1 MVKTAALGQS
11 VSTLVGSSSRWI
23 QACSRR
29 MHSHDVRALATWPPY
44 TALPPSHKRY
54 FPVDIAPILASGGL
68 DMSVVLTPAALPS
81 ATVVKVTN
89 PLATS
94 TDCTF
99 EDSYHRRLAYTSGP
113 SCTSAIQV
121 ARQARLVSCMR
132 DSGLSVWRIP
142 LKRSSLNN
150 EDLDEDISNT
160 ACWEKVLEM
169 DFKVQTNLVA
179 SAIAD
184 DGRWLAVSD
193 LHETKLFSLTTD
205 VSDLKK
211 IRSIPDSN
219 YQYSGVVISTSNG
232 SGTSL
237 PS

>member
-1 MVKTAALGQS
+1 VVKTGQS
-11 VSTLVGSSSRWI
+11 TNTSIGSSTQWI

-44 TALPPSHKRY
+44 TALPPTHNRH

-89 PLATS
+89 PLVTS

-132 DSGLSVWRIP
+132 DSGFSVWRIP
-142 LKRSSLNN
+142 LKRSPSND
-150 EDLDEDISNT
+150 EDFEDISDV
-160 ACWEKVLEM
+160 AGWEKVLEM

-179 SAIAD
+179 SAISD
-184 DGRWLAVSD
+184 DGRWLVVSD
-193 LHETKLFSLTTD
+193 SRETKLFSLTTD
-205 VSDLKK
+205 VSGL
-211 IRSIPDSN
+211 RTLSIILLLPD
-219 YQYSGVVISTSNG
+219 
-232 SGTSL
+232 
-237 PS
+237 